1 MAIFTNQATLTYNGN
16 IINSNITTGELIE
29 VLSATKTAVI
39 ETYTQGQ
46 EVTYVINIVNSGTTA
61 YTGLSITDD
70 LGAYAFGVDVLVPL
84 TYVNGSVRYYI
95 NGVLQPAPVVDPG
108 PPLNIN
114 GVTVPAGGVAT
125 IIYVVTA
132 NQFASPEIEGNVVN
146 NATIS
151 GVGITE
157 ITVSETI
164 NAETGARLTI
174 TKSISPTSVA
184 ENGRLTYTFTIQNIG
199 NTPVQVADAVEV
211 TDTFNP
217 ILTDLVVT
225 YNGASWSAPANYSYN
240 PVTGVF
246 TTVAGQITVPAATY
260 TQDATTG
267 IWIVEPGV
275 SVLTVTG
282 TV

>member
-151 GVGITE
+151 GAGITE

>member
-16 IINSNITTGELIE
+16 I
-29 VLSATKTAVI
+29 
-39 ETYTQGQ
+39 
-46 EVTYVINIVNSGTTA
+46 
-61 YTGLSITDD
+61 
-70 LGAYAFGVDVLVPL
+70 
-84 TYVNGSVRYYI
+84 
-95 NGVLQPAPVVDPG
+95 
-108 PPLNIN
+108 
-114 GVTVPAGGVAT
+114 
-125 IIYVVTA
+125 YVVTA
-132 NQFASPEIEGNVVN
+132 NQFAFPEIEGNVVN

-199 NTPVQVADAVEV
+199 NTPVQVTDAVEV

-225 YNGASWSAPANYSYN
+225 YNGASWNTPANYSYN

>member
-217 ILTDLVVT
+217 ILSDLVVT

>member
-1 MAIFTNQATLTYNGN
+1 M
-16 IINSNITTGELIE
+16 
-29 VLSATKTAVI
+29 
-39 ETYTQGQ
+39 
-46 EVTYVINIVNSGTTA
+46 TYVINIVNSGTTA

-151 GVGITE
+151 GAGITE

-217 ILTDLVVT
+217 ILSDLVVT
-225 YNGASWSAPANYSYN
+225 YNGASWNTPANYSYN

>member
-199 NTPVQVADAVEV
+199 NTPVQVTDAVEV

-217 ILTDLVVT
+217 ILSDLVVT